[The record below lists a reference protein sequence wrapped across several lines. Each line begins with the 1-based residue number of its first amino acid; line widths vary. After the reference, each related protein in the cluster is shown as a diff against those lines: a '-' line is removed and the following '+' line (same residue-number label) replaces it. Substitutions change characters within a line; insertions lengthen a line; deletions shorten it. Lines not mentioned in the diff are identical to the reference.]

1 MALQSNLIQQAEFTP
16 KIKKY
21 IFWIAAFYLLISL
34 IGIPLLLIWLLGY
47 GQYIARRYYENLKCK
62 LTNKHLEFK
71 KGIFFKVEKTIPLE
85 NIQDLTFIDNPFL
98 KYFDLRILKIET
110 AGQSNPEGSD
120 MKLIGIVDSANFKEK
135 VLSQME
141 LQKSIDQSQNTKA
154 EASNEKIYNTLLEI
168 RDALNEIKDKDL
180 K

>member
-1 MALQSNLIQQAEFTP
+1 
-16 KIKKY
+16 
-21 IFWIAAFYLLISL
+21 
-34 IGIPLLLIWLLGY
+34 
-47 GQYIARRYYENLKCK
+47 
-62 LTNKHLEFK
+62 
-71 KGIFFKVEKTIPLE
+71 
-85 NIQDLTFIDNPFL
+85 
-98 KYFDLRILKIET
+98 
-110 AGQSNPEGSD
+110 